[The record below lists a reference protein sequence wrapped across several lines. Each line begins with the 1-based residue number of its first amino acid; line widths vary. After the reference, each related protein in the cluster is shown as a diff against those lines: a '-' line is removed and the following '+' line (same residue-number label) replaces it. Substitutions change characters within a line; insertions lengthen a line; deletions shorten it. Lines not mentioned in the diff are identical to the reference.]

1 MIQDICTWYK
11 VRMEIPNLLY
21 VQCIYRAMH
30 ENYERGRRE
39 MRERESRPVE
49 GNGVPLIMTFNKF
62 SLRNVNENLYFCP
75 RYE

>member
-39 MRERESRPVE
+39 MRERERVEASRGE
-49 GNGVPLIMTFNKF
+49 RCATNNDF
-62 SLRNVNENLYFCP
+62 
-75 RYE
+75 